1 MIKFILKTF
10 LIAIVLRDISCFRY
24 RLIDCLLQSIRNN
37 CICKINNLNLM
48 KIACSSYEEDVTYI
62 IEENY
67 VNGIYAIDSFT
78 KWPMFK
84 SKFKKLDYIDFS
96 FNKIESI
103 GDINNIQNLK
113 YLNLSYNL
121 ISQVNSNICMLKRL
135 QYLDLSNNELEAFH
149 FDYFFCNK
157 SSATRLKYL
166 NLMGNKIK
174 YLFSLD
180 LVFIGLSS
188 LKTLDL
194 RFNKLSEIE
203 INELSNSSI
212 RLLEKFKSDSL
223 KKSDVLEK
231 FMKNSTT
238 HFYLTNNFFLSI
250 KLNFKLIYESLVDI
264 LPVSGYLLNKFSSIH
279 LDFDKLDCNCNL
291 FKDVN
296 FLLGMAFINDNKNI
310 KVSEWETINSNCFK
324 RNNSV
329 LDDSKWNEVSSNECF
344 TSNKQD
350 FQYKGMNLLT
360 LKNSTPSLYSS
371 MLIIETIMILNFMKI
386 LCLDVF

>member
-1 MIKFILKTF
+1 
-10 LIAIVLRDISCFRY
+10 
-24 RLIDCLLQSIRNN
+24 
-37 CICKINNLNLM
+37 M

-62 IEENY
+62 IEEND
-67 VNGIYAIDSFT
+67 VNGIYGVYAIDSFT

-84 SKFKKLDYIDFS
+84 SKFRKLEYIDFS

-103 GDINNIQNLK
+103 GDLNNIQKLK

-121 ISQVNSNICMLKRL
+121 ISQVNPNMCMLKRL

-180 LVFIGLSS
+180 LVFIGLPS

-212 RLLEKFKSDSL
+212 RLLEKFKSYRL
-223 KKSDVLEK
+223 NKSDVLEK

-264 LPVSGYLLNKFSSIH
+264 LPVSGYLLTKFSSIH
-279 LDFDKLDCNCNL
+279 LDLDKLECDCNL

-296 FLLGMAFINDNKNI
+296 FFLGMAFISNTNNNI
-310 KVSEWETINSNCFK
+310 TVSEWETINSNCFY

-329 LDDSKWNEVSSNECF
+329 LDDSKWNEASSNECYIA
-344 TSNKQD
+344 NKQD
-350 FQYKGMNLLT
+350 FLYKGMNLLT
-360 LKNSTPSLYSS
+360 VKNSTPSLYSF
-371 MLIIETIMILNFMKI
+371 MLIIETIMVLNVMKI
-386 LCLDVF
+386 LCLNFLILN